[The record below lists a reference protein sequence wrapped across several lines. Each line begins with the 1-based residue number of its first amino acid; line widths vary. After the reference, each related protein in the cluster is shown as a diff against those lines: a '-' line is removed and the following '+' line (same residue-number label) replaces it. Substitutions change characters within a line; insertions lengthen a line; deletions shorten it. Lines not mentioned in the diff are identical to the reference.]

1 MLLCFPVCV
10 STVHSQHSSKSISFK
25 MQSYHIILLQI
36 LQWLSTL
43 LRVEARVLVI
53 WLTGASQ
60 SSLRP
65 THSDSA
71 DPSECQ
77 EHPLFPQL
85 SSQIFTRY
93 ILYLILDK
101 VPPLPPRASQVAL
114 VVKNLPANAADV
126 RDEGSIPRLGRSPGG
141 GHGNPLQYS

>member
-1 MLLCFPVCV
+1 MSLL
-10 STVHSQHSSKSISFK
+10 SIHNTPARVFLLK
-25 MQSYHIILLQI
+25 CKPYYIILLQT

-43 LRVEARVLVI
+43 PRVETKVLVI
-53 WLTGASQ
+53 WITRASQ
-60 SSLRP
+60 NSLRP

-77 EHPLFPQL
+77 EHSSVPSAFLLDIHTLYPLPHLNKF
-85 SSQIFTRY
+85 
-93 ILYLILDK
+93 
-101 VPPLPPRASQVAL
+101 PPLLSKASQVAL

-126 RDEGSIPRLGRSPGG
+126 RDEGSIPRLGRSSGG